1 MSLLTKIFG
10 SKHDRDIKRIHPQ
23 VDEINEIYQTLRDL
37 SDGEL
42 RAKTDKFKTQINEAT
57 VEVRAELTQLTALLH
72 GESETNGVERPEIE
86 SKLSTEE
93 LRNQVAE
100 LEKEERQ
107 TIKET
112 LDAILPEAFA
122 VVRETCRRL
131 CGQTWNVVGHPI
143 KWDMVPYDVQ
153 LIGGIVLHEGKIS
166 EMATGEGKTLVA
178 TLPLYLNALAGK
190 GAHLVTVNDYLARR
204 DCEWMGKIFE
214 FLGLRAAFITNDMN
228 PPQRREAYSAD
239 ITYGTNNEF
248 GFDYLRDNMAVRPED
263 QVQRGHYFAIVDEV
277 DSVLVDE
284 ARTPLI
290 ISGPVE
296 QSVDQYDAMKPRVDK
311 LVNAQT
317 QLVNRLMSE
326 AEKLLQNEKTEYEAG
341 VKLLQVQRGAP
352 KNKRFMKLLQ
362 EAGTKKLIH
371 RVESDYLRD
380 KKMHELDE
388 DLYFAIDEKAHTI
401 DTTEKGRDYLS
412 PNEPEMFVLPDL
424 GEKMHALNTDETLP
438 IDEKEKRK
446 AELTKEYAE
455 KSDRVHSISQLLRA
469 YSLYEKDVEYVV
481 NEGKVLIVDEFTGRL
496 MPGRRYSDG
505 LHQALEA
512 KEGVRV
518 EGETQTL
525 ATITL
530 QNYFRMYHKLAGM
543 TGTAETEA
551 GEFWEIYKLDVTV
564 IPTNQPIRRQDDEDQ
579 IYRTRREKYNAV
591 IEDIAKLHEKKHP
604 VLVGTISVEVS
615 ETLSRML
622 KRKGIPHKVLNA
634 KYHQQEAEIVSL
646 AGQPGAVTIATNMA
660 GRGTDIKL
668 GKGVVLAPENHQC
681 ALKYN
686 ENDSKPVCPHLD
698 EYKCREAVPCG
709 LHIIGTE
716 RHEARRIDRQLRGRS
731 GRQGDPGSSR
741 FYLSLE
747 DDLMRLF
754 GSERIAAV
762 MDRLGAEEG
771 EVITHGM
778 VTRSIERAQK
788 RVEGHNFSIRKH
800 LLEYDDV
807 MNKQRTVIYN
817 QRAQALRGENLRDEV
832 LQMIDNYI
840 AGKVGLYCGSPHTDE
855 WDWDGLQNFFQ
866 RIFLAALPEGLR
878 TRSELTAADVQETL
892 SQQARAAYEHK
903 ETFVSPKIMRQ
914 IERLATLRAI
924 DEKWREHLYEMDQL
938 KEGINLRAYGQKD
951 PLLEYKSEGF
961 RMFEEMLG
969 QVDEQIIETVFKTQ
983 VVEPPPVRRRM
994 PQQLATVHQS
1004 SAGMGFQGA
1013 SAAPTAPP
1021 AGKRQPIVVDEKIG
1035 RNDPCPCGSGKK
1047 YKKCHGV
1054 EA

>member
-10 SKHDRDIKRIHPQ
+10 SKHDRDIKRIRPL
-23 VDEINEIYQTLRDL
+23 VDEINAIYPTLRDL

-42 RAKTDKFKTQINEAT
+42 RAKTQAFKTQIAEAT
-57 VEVRAELTQLTALLH
+57 AAVREEIVKINALLR
-72 GESETNGVERPEIE
+72 GESETNGVDRPEAE
-86 SKLSTEE
+86 TPLSAEE
-93 LRNQVAE
+93 LRHQLAE

-107 TIKET
+107 IIKET
-112 LDAILPEAFA
+112 LDAILPEAYA
-122 VVRETCRRL
+122 VVKETCRRL

-143 KWDMVPYDVQ
+143 QWDMVPYDVQ
-153 LIGGIVLHEGKIS
+153 LIGGIVLHEGKIA

-190 GAHLVTVNDYLARR
+190 GVHLVTVNDYLARR

-214 FLGLRAAFITNDMN
+214 FLGLRAAYITNDMN
-228 PPQRREAYSAD
+228 PPQRREAYNAD

-248 GFDYLRDNMAVRPED
+248 GFDYLRDNMAVRLED

-296 QSVDQYDAMKPRVDK
+296 QSVEQYEAMKPRVER

-317 QLVNRLMSE
+317 QLVNRLMTE
-326 AEKLLQNEKTEYEAG
+326 AEKFLQENNEYEAG

-352 KNKRFMKLLQ
+352 KNKRFMKMLQ
-362 EAGTKKLIH
+362 EAGIKKLIH

-380 KKMHELDE
+380 KRMHELDE
-388 DLYFAIDEKAHTI
+388 ELYFAIDEKAHTI
-401 DTTEKGRDYLS
+401 DTTEKGREFLS

-424 GEKMHALNTDETLP
+424 GERMHQINTDTALTVE
-438 IDEKEKRK
+438 EKEKLK

-455 KSDRVHSISQLLRA
+455 KSDRVHSIAQLLRA

-481 NEGKVLIVDEFTGRL
+481 NDGKVLIVDEFTGRL
-496 MPGRRYSDG
+496 MPGRRYSEG

-551 GEFWEIYKLDVTV
+551 GEFWEIYKLDVVV
-564 IPTNQPIRRQDDEDQ
+564 IPTNEPVRRHDYDDQ

-591 IEDIAKLHEKKHP
+591 IDEIVEMHEKKRP

-622 KRKGIPHKVLNA
+622 KRKGISHKVLNA

-668 GKGVVLAPENHQC
+668 GKGVVLAPPAHQC
-681 ALKYN
+681 ALVHN
-686 ENDSKPVCPHLD
+686 PQSLLPLCPHLN
-698 EYKCREAVPCG
+698 EYKCRENVPCG

-771 EVITHGM
+771 EVITHSM

-807 MNKQRTVIYN
+807 MNKQRTVIYS

-832 LQMIDNYI
+832 LRMIEGYI
-840 AGKVGLYCGSPHTDE
+840 QQKVDLYCGGQHVEE
-855 WDWDGLQNFFQ
+855 WDWEGLQNSFQ
-866 RIFLAALPEGLR
+866 RIFLAGMPEGLR
-878 TRSELTAADVQETL
+878 RRSGLQAEDVQQALVEE
-892 SQQARAAYEHK
+892 ARAAYERK
-903 ETFVSPKIMRQ
+903 EKFVSPKIMRQ

-969 QVDEQIIETVFKTQ
+969 QIDEQILETIFKTQ
-983 VVEPPPVRRRM
+983 VVEPPPARRRM
-994 PQQLATVHQS
+994 PQQISTVHQS
-1004 SAGMGFQGA
+1004 PVGMGFQGQPQQ
-1013 SAAPTAPP
+1013 APA
-1021 AGKRQPIVVDEKIG
+1021 AGKRQPRVVDEREKIG
-1035 RNDPCPCGSGKK
+1035 RNDPCWCGSGKK
-1047 YKKCHGV
+1047 YKKCHGA